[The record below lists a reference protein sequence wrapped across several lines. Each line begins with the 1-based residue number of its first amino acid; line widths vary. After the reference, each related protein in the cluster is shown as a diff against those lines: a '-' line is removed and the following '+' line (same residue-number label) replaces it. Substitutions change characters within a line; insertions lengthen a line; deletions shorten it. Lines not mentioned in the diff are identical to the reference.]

1 MSNWNRFAGGSALAV
16 LAAALVAPTAIYAQE
31 TTGEISGRVLA
42 AGQPVAGARVVLTHT
57 PSGTRS
63 NASTSA
69 DGSFDASGLRIGG
82 PYSISI
88 TAPGYQAQTITEA
101 FVTLGTPLALT
112 TTLEAEAARAV
123 DVVVVRA
130 STLRTRDLQTGQ
142 SSLYRA
148 ELIERLPS
156 FNRDPKDAARLNPF
170 VNIDPA
176 NQDAISIAGQNSR
189 FNSLT
194 VDGVKQND
202 DFGLNNNGY
211 PTQRSPV
218 SMDAVQAIAV
228 NVAPFAVRYND
239 FTGGNINLVTRSGTN
254 AFQGGIFGDFSSD
267 ALASG
272 RTRVNQRGNDNAGV
286 VQNYSPI
293 LALRPN
299 ITAFDLT
306 ETAWG
311 AHLGGPIIKDRLF
324 FFLSYEV
331 FKREIGALSGP
342 EDSSFANPIAGI
354 SSAQVTQV
362 ATALSSV
369 YKFNFDTANSILQD
383 NIFPENDKKILA
395 KVDWNIIDGHRA
407 SVTYQNT
414 DSDRI
419 VEGLRS
425 GGSQLSLASNYYA
438 VIDPIETLKV
448 QVNSD
453 WTDTFKTTLTYA
465 TKENNRGQLP
475 LAGTDPLSVTGA
487 GDDKLFFGQ
496 VSVQTQASGPTRTIV
511 AGPDRSRHANAL
523 TNKTVTIGAE
533 ADWKL
538 GDHKIYGAFE
548 RESIDVFN
556 LFAQDAE
563 GTYLFQA
570 NSALSL
576 STGIA
581 ALQAG
586 RAQSLNYRG
595 AALDANGDGA
605 INKIDIGIGFETIT
619 DAIMLQDTWNVTEDL
634 SLLFGVR
641 YERLATDDAPL
652 LNNGFRDRT
661 GFSNNATLDGRDV
674 ILPRFGFN
682 YRLNSTMKLTGG
694 FGLFSGGAPNVWV
707 SNNYSNDGVRTAAIS
722 CVRAGSS
729 TCPIGVALSV
739 LDNVNPFDVPNVL
752 DELVRNPAFRQF
764 TGINLLDPSFEMQS
778 TWRYSLNYD
787 INIPAGDDTWRVSIN
802 ALHSQAENALTWKDV
817 RASQNPTSWA
827 TSRTITSCSVAP
839 DGRPIYAGSA
849 LCAGGFTSRFGG
861 TLTAATGESDLMLT
875 NTDEGRATSIA
886 AVVQRTFT
894 SGPFKGV
901 DMSASYTF
909 SQAKE
914 VNSGTSSV
922 AFSNYANL
930 ALSDSQNPGLTTS
943 SYEIPHNFKLNLNFQ
958 EKFFGDNKT
967 KISGVFEAR
976 SGQPFSY
983 TQIALDPTNGG
994 TFNGGVAAFGDVG
1007 GNSRHLLYVPN
1018 EVDPKVFYN
1027 MSAAE
1032 RAGFEAFLTS
1042 SGLSGE
1048 RGSISQR
1055 NAYRNATVFRA
1066 DMRLAQELPAFFPN
1080 GAKAEVF
1087 VDFRN
1092 IGNMINDKWGLVE
1105 QIAFP
1110 GTAAIVQS
1118 RIMRNGQT
1126 LVTPNGTFTCAQ
1138 GNGCYVY
1145 QNFSVPLAETNTPD
1159 SPRRSQWQIKVGAKY
1174 TF

>member
-1 MSNWNRFAGGSALAV
+1 MSKWNRFASGSALAI

-42 AGQPVAGARVVLTHT
+42 GGQPVSGARVIVTHV

-69 DGSFDASGLRIGG
+69 EGIFGASGLRIGG
-82 PYSISI
+82 PYTIQI
-88 TAPGYQAQTITEA
+88 TAPGYQPQTITEA
-101 FVTLGTPLALT
+101 VVTLGVPLELT
-112 TTLEAEAARAV
+112 TSLETATQQAV
-123 DVVVVRA
+123 EVVVVRA
-130 STLRTRDLQTGQ
+130 SALRSRDLQTGQ
-142 SSLYRA
+142 SSLFRA
-148 ELIERLPS
+148 ELVERLPS

-170 VNIDPA
+170 VTIDPS
-176 NQDAISIAGQNSR
+176 NSDAISIAGQNTR

-254 AFQGGIFGDFSSD
+254 EFKGGIFGEYSSD

-272 RTRVNQRGNDNAGV
+272 RTRVNQRGNDSGGV
-286 VQNYSPI
+286 TRDFSPI

-306 ETAWG
+306 ESAWG
-311 AHLGGPIIKDRLF
+311 ANLGGPIIKDRLF
-324 FFLSYEV
+324 FFVSYEV

-342 EDSSFANPIAGI
+342 EDGTFANPISGVT
-354 SSAQVTQV
+354 STQV
-362 ATALSSV
+362 SQVADALRSV
-369 YKFNFDTANSILQD
+369 YQFNFDTTNSILQD
-383 NIFPENDKKILA
+383 NIFPDNDEKILA
-395 KVDWNIIDGHRA
+395 KLDWNIMDGHRA

-425 GGSQLSLASNYYA
+425 GGTQLSLASNYYA

-453 WTDTFKTTLTYA
+453 WTDTLKTTLTYA

-475 LAGTDPLSVTGA
+475 LAGTDPLSVTGS
-487 GDDKLFFGQ
+487 GDNTLFFGQ
-496 VSVQTQASGPTRTIV
+496 LSIQTQATGATRTII

-523 TNKTVTIGAE
+523 TNKTTTYGVE
-533 ADWKL
+533 ADWQL
-538 GDHKIYGAFE
+538 GDHKLYGAFE
-548 RESIDVFN
+548 RETIDVYN

-563 GTYLFQA
+563 GSYLFQS
-570 NSALSL
+570 NTALNL
-576 STGIA
+576 PTGIA
-581 ALQAG
+581 ALQAR
-586 RAQSLNYRG
+586 RASSLNYRG
-595 AALDANGDGA
+595 AVLDANSDGA
-605 INKIDIGIGFETIT
+605 INKLDIGIGFETTT
-619 DAIMLQDTWNVTEDL
+619 DAVMLQDTWNITQDL
-634 SLLFGVR
+634 SILYGLR
-641 YERLATDDAPL
+641 YERLSTDDAPL
-652 LNNGFRDRT
+652 LNTGFQART
-661 GFSNNATLDGRDV
+661 GLKNNETLDGRDI

-682 YRLNSTMKLTGG
+682 YRLNDTMKVTGG

-707 SNNYSNDGVRTAAIS
+707 SNNYSNDGVRTASIS
-722 CVRAGSS
+722 CVRAGSA
-729 TCPIGVALSV
+729 TCPLATALSV
-739 LDNVNPFDVPNVL
+739 LDNVNPFDVPAVL
-752 DELVRNPAFRQF
+752 DTLVQNPAFRQF
-764 TGINLLDPSFEMQS
+764 TGINLLDPDFEMQS
-778 TWRYSLNYD
+778 TWRYSLNWD
-787 INIPAGDDTWRVSIN
+787 WNIPAGEDDWRLSVN
-802 ALHSQAENALTWKDV
+802 LLHSQAKDALTWKDI
-817 RASQNPTSWA
+817 RASADPTSF
-827 TSRTITSCSVAP
+827 SRNGTITPCAAAP

-849 LCAGGFTSRFGG
+849 LCSTGFASRFGG
-861 TLTAATGESDLMLT
+861 TATASTGESDLMLT
-875 NTDEGRATSIA
+875 NTDLGRASSV
-886 AVVQRTFT
+886 AVGVQRSFT
-894 SGPFKGV
+894 TGAFEGV

-943 SYEIPHNFKLNLNFQ
+943 AYEIPHNFKLNLNYQ
-958 EKFFGDNKT
+958 RKFFGDNKT
-967 KISGVFEAR
+967 KISGYFEAR
-976 SGQPFSY
+976 SGLPFSY
-983 TQIALDPTNGG
+983 TQIALDPVTGG

-1007 GNSRHLLYVPN
+1007 GNSRHLLYVPGEN
-1018 EVDPKVFYN
+1018 DPRVFYN
-1027 MSAAE
+1027 MSSAE
-1032 RAGFEAFLTS
+1032 RQGFESFLTS
-1042 SGLSGE
+1042 SGLAGE

-1055 NAYRNATVFRA
+1055 NAYRNPNVFRA
-1066 DMRLAQELPAFFPN
+1066 DMRIAQEIPAFFPN

-1110 GTAAIVQS
+1110 GTAALVQS

-1126 LVTPNGTFTCAQ
+1126 LTTANGTFTCAQ
-1138 GNGCYVY
+1138 TTGCYLY
-1145 QNFSVPLAETNTPD
+1145 QNFAVPLGETNTPD
-1159 SPRRSQWQIKVGAKY
+1159 SPRRSQWQIKIGAKY

>member
-16 LAAALVAPTAIYAQE
+16 LAMALAAPTAIYAQE
-31 TTGEISGRVLA
+31 TTGEIGGRILA
-42 AGQPVAGARVVLTHT
+42 AGQPVAGARVIVTHI

-63 NASTSA
+63 NASTNA
-69 DGSFDASGLRIGG
+69 EGVFGASGLRIGG
-82 PYSISI
+82 PYTIQI
-88 TAPGYQAQTITEA
+88 TANGFQPQTITEA
-101 FVTLGTPLALT
+101 AVTLGAPLELT
-112 TTLEAEAARAV
+112 TTLEAATDRAV
-123 DVVVVRA
+123 EVVVVRA
-130 STLRTRDLQTGQ
+130 SALRSRDLQTGQ

-148 ELIERLPS
+148 ELVDRLPS

-170 VNIDPA
+170 VNIDPS
-176 NQDAISIAGQNSR
+176 NQDAISIAGQNTR

-254 AFQGGIFGDFSSD
+254 EFKGGIFGEYSSD

-272 RTRVNQRGNDNAGV
+272 RTRVNQRGNDSAGV
-286 VQNYSPI
+286 TRDFAPI
-293 LALRPN
+293 LPLRPN

-306 ETAWG
+306 ESAWG
-311 AHLGGPIIKDRLF
+311 ANLGGPIIKDRLF

-342 EDSSFANPIAGI
+342 EDSTFANPISGI
-354 SSAQVTQV
+354 TSTQV
-362 ATALSSV
+362 GQVASALNSI
-369 YKFNFDTANSILQD
+369 YQFNFDTANSILQD
-383 NIFPENDKKILA
+383 NIFPDNDKKILA

-425 GGSQLSLASNYYA
+425 GGTQLSLASNYYA

-453 WTDTFKTTLTYA
+453 WTDTLKTTLTYA

-475 LAGTDPLSVTGA
+475 LAGTDPLSVTGS
-487 GDDKLFFGQ
+487 GDDTKFFGQ
-496 VSVQTQASGPTRTIV
+496 VSVQTQASGATRTIV

-523 TNKTVTIGAE
+523 TNKTTTYGVE
-533 ADWKL
+533 ADWNL

-548 RESIDVFN
+548 RETIDVFN

-570 NSALSL
+570 NTALGL
-576 STGIA
+576 PTGIA
-581 ALQAG
+581 ALSAR
-586 RAQSLNYRG
+586 RAASLNYRG

-605 INKIDIGIGFETIT
+605 INKLDIGIGFETTT
-619 DAIMLQDTWNVTEDL
+619 DAVMLQDTWNITPDL
-634 SLLFGVR
+634 SLLYGLR

-652 LNNGFRDRT
+652 LNTGFEGRT
-661 GFSNNATLDGRDV
+661 GLKNNATLDGLDI

-682 YRLNSTMKLTGG
+682 YRLNDTMKVTGG
-694 FGLFSGGAPNVWV
+694 VGLFSGGAPNVWV
-707 SNNYSNDGVRTAAIS
+707 SNNYSNDGVRTASIS

-729 TCPIGVALSV
+729 TCPLATALSV

-752 DELVRNPAFRQF
+752 DALVQNPAFRQF
-764 TGINLLDPSFEMQS
+764 TGINLLDPGFEMQS

-787 INIPAGDDTWRVSIN
+787 VTIPAGNDDWRVSLN
-802 ALHSQAENALTWKDV
+802 FLHSQVKDALTWKDV
-817 RASQNPTSWA
+817 RASADPRSFA
-827 TSRTITSCSVAP
+827 TSGTIVACAIAP

-849 LCAGGFTSRFGG
+849 ICPTGFASRFGG
-861 TLTAATGESDLMLT
+861 TATAATGESDLMLT
-875 NTDEGRATSIA
+875 NTDQGRASSV
-886 AVVQRTFT
+886 AVGLQRTFT
-894 SGPFKGV
+894 EGPFSGV
-901 DMSASYTF
+901 DMSGSYTF

-930 ALSDSQNPGLTTS
+930 AVSDSQNPGLTTS
-943 SYEIPHNFKLNLNFQ
+943 AYEIPHVLKFNLNYQ
-958 EKFFGDNKT
+958 KAFFGDNKT
-967 KISGVFEAR
+967 KISGFFEAR
-976 SGQPFSY
+976 SGLPFSY

-994 TFNGGVAAFGDVG
+994 TFNGGVAAFGDTG
-1007 GNSRHLLYVPN
+1007 GNSRHLLYVPGAN
-1018 EVDPKVFYN
+1018 DPRVFYN
-1027 MSAAE
+1027 MTAAE
-1032 RAGFEAFLTS
+1032 RAGFDSFLES
-1042 SGLSGE
+1042 SGLAGE
-1048 RGSISQR
+1048 AGSISQR
-1055 NAYRNATVFRA
+1055 NAYRNPNVFRA
-1066 DMRLAQELPAFFPN
+1066 DMRIAQELPAFFPN
-1080 GAKAEVF
+1080 GAKAEIF

-1092 IGNMINDKWGLVE
+1092 IGNMINDNWGLVE

-1110 GTAAIVQS
+1110 GTAPIVQS
-1118 RIMRNGQT
+1118 RIIRNGQT
-1126 LVTPNGTFTCAQ
+1126 LATANGTFTCAQ

-1145 QNFSVPLAETNTPD
+1145 QNFVVPLPETNTPD

>member
-16 LAAALVAPTAIYAQE
+16 LAMALVAPAAIHAQE

-42 AGQPVAGARVVLTHT
+42 GDKPVSGARVVLTHV

-63 NASTSA
+63 NASTNA
-69 DGSFDASGLRIGG
+69 EGAFGASGLRLGG
-82 PYSISI
+82 PYTIQI
-88 TAPGYQAQTITEA
+88 TADGFQPQTITEA
-101 FVTLGTPLALT
+101 AVTLGAPLDLT
-112 TTLEAEAARAV
+112 TTLEATTERTV
-123 DVVVVRA
+123 EVVVVRA
-130 STLRTRDLQTGQ
+130 SALRSRDLQTGQ
-142 SSLYRA
+142 SSLFRA
-148 ELIERLPS
+148 ELVDRLPS

-254 AFQGGIFGDFSSD
+254 EFKGGIFGEFSSD

-272 RTRVNQRGNDNAGV
+272 RTRVNQRGNDSAGV
-286 VQNYSPI
+286 TRDYSEI
-293 LALRPN
+293 LQLRPN

-306 ETAWG
+306 ESAWG
-311 AHLGGPIIKDRLF
+311 ANLGGPIIKDRLF

-342 EDSSFANPIAGI
+342 EDATFANPISGI
-354 SSAQVTQV
+354 TSAQVSQV
-362 ATALSSV
+362 AAALNTV
-369 YKFNFDTANSILQD
+369 YQFNFDTANSILQE
-383 NIFPENDKKILA
+383 NIFPDNDKKILA
-395 KVDWNIIDGHRA
+395 KIDWNIIDGHRA

-425 GGSQLSLASNYYA
+425 GGTQLSLASNYYA
-438 VIDPIETLKV
+438 VIDPIETLRV

-453 WTDTFKTTLTYA
+453 WTDTFRTTLTYA

-475 LAGTDPLSVTGA
+475 LAGTDPLSVTGS
-487 GDDKLFFGQ
+487 GDDTLFFGQ
-496 VSVQTQASGPTRTIV
+496 VSVQTQASGPTRTII

-523 TNKTVTIGAE
+523 TNKTTTYGVE
-533 ADWKL
+533 ADWNL

-548 RESIDVFN
+548 RETIDVFN

-563 GTYLFQA
+563 GTYIFQS
-570 NSALSL
+570 NTTLGL
-576 STGIA
+576 PTGIA
-581 ALQAG
+581 ALQAR
-586 RAQSLNYRG
+586 RANSLNYRG
-595 AALDANGDGA
+595 AVLDANGDGA
-605 INKIDIGIGFETIT
+605 INKLDIGIGFETTT
-619 DAIMLQDTWNVTEDL
+619 DSVMLQDTWNITPDL
-634 SLLFGVR
+634 SLLFGLR

-652 LNNGFRDRT
+652 LNTSFESRSGLR
-661 GFSNNATLDGRDV
+661 NNETLDGLDI

-682 YRLNSTMKLTGG
+682 YRLNDTMKVTGG

-707 SNNYSNDGVRTAAIS
+707 SNNYSNDGVRTASIS
-722 CVRAGSS
+722 CVRTGSL
-729 TCPIGVALSV
+729 TCPTATALSV
-739 LDNVNPFDVPNVL
+739 LDNVNPFDVPSVL
-752 DELVRNPAFRQF
+752 DSLVQNPAFRQF
-764 TGINLLDPSFEMQS
+764 TGINLLDPNFEMQS

-787 INIPAGDDTWRVSIN
+787 WNIPAGEDDWRVSLN
-802 ALHSQAENALTWKDV
+802 LLHSQVKDALTWKDV
-817 RASQNPTSWA
+817 RASADPRSFA
-827 TSRTITSCSVAP
+827 TNGTIVPCSVAP

-849 LCAGGFTSRFGG
+849 LCPIGFASRFGG
-861 TLTAATGESDLMLT
+861 SATAPTGESDLMLT
-875 NTDEGRATSIA
+875 NTDLGRATSVAIG
-886 AVVQRTFT
+886 VQRTFT
-894 SGPFKGV
+894 TGPFEGV

-909 SQAKE
+909 SEAKE

-943 SYEIPHNFKLNLNFQ
+943 AYEIPHNFKLNLNYQ
-958 EKFFGDNKT
+958 KKFFGDNKT
-967 KISGVFEAR
+967 KISGFFEAR
-976 SGQPFSY
+976 SGFAFSY
-983 TQIALDPTNGG
+983 TQIALDPIGGG

-1018 EVDPKVFYN
+1018 ENDPRVFYN
-1027 MSAAE
+1027 MTAAE
-1032 RAGFEAFLTS
+1032 RQGFDAFLVS

-1048 RGSISQR
+1048 RGTISER
-1055 NAYRNATVFRA
+1055 NAYRNPNVFRA
-1066 DMRLAQELPAFFPN
+1066 DMRIAQEIPAFFPN
-1080 GAKAEVF
+1080 GAKAEIF

-1118 RIMRNGQT
+1118 RIMRNGQVLT
-1126 LVTPNGTFTCAQ
+1126 TPNGTFTCAQ
-1138 GNGCYVY
+1138 GNGCYIY
-1145 QNFSVPLAETNTPD
+1145 QNFAVPLAETNTPD
-1159 SPRRSQWQIKVGAKY
+1159 SPRRSQWQLKIGAKY